1 MSPISE
7 EYTLLVQLKPKLV
20 KIRDFAN
27 QIITANSSR
36 PSLFALRN
44 FIILLN
50 KDLTEFTN
58 MFTRIL
64 QSLSGNTNLRITET
78 LTTANVYIFNILS
91 QGDKF
96 RWVSKH
102 AITNS
107 DVDTII
113 TSLKNICAIT
123 DTYALTSLTNLMQSI
138 EERDNPRAYYPARS
152 SSRSSS
158 SRSSSSR
165 SSRSS
170 SSTRS
175 SSRHH
180 TSPSSPRHHTPPQR
194 QSVTPLN
201 LEALSMPSNRLPPP
215 PLQRQNAQNF
225 TPIPMSR
232 LSSTSSLDLTN
243 ASGKKYLKTKVKRRR
258 TKATHRRP
266 LSTNNSRKHRKTK
279 TKK

>member
-27 QIITANSSR
+27 QIVIGYSSR

-44 FIILLN
+44 FLILLN

-58 MFTRIL
+58 VFTRIL

-78 LTTANVYIFNILS
+78 LTTANVYIFNILT

-96 RWVSKH
+96 KWVDKH

-107 DVDTII
+107 DVNTII
-113 TSLKNICAIT
+113 TSLKNICLIT
-123 DTYALTSLTNLMQSI
+123 DTYALTSITNLMQSI

-152 SSRSSS
+152 SS
-158 SRSSSSR
+158 SRST
-165 SSRSS
+165 SS

-175 SSRHH
+175 SSSR
-180 TSPSSPRHHTPPQR
+180 SSFSPRHHTPPSSPSR
-194 QSVTPLN
+194 HTSPSSPNPN
-201 LEALSMPSNRLPPP
+201 LTPP
-215 PLQRQNAQNF
+215 PLQRQNAR
-225 TPIPMSR
+225 PISLSR
-232 LSSTSSLDLTN
+232 LSSTSSLNLTD
-243 ASGKKYLKTKVKRRR
+243 ARGKKYRKTKTTTKQRRI
-258 TKATHRRP
+258 KATHRRP
-266 LSTNNSRKHRKTK
+266 IAINNSRKHRKTK
-279 TKK
+279 KNN

>member
-78 LTTANVYIFNILS
+78 LATANVYIFNILS

-96 RWVSKH
+96 KWVNKH

-113 TSLKNICAIT
+113 TSLKNICLIT
-123 DTYALTSLTNLMQSI
+123 DTYALTSLTNLTQSI

-158 SRSSSSR
+158 SSSSS
-165 SSRSS
+165 S
-170 SSTRS
+170 RS

-180 TSPSSPRHHTPPQR
+180 TSPSSPHHHTPP
-194 QSVTPLN
+194 
-201 LEALSMPSNRLPPP
+201 PPP
-215 PLQRQNAQNF
+215 PNRPPPPSLQRQNAQIF

-232 LSSTSSLDLTN
+232 LSSTSSLDLAN
-243 ASGKKYLKTKVKRRR
+243 ASGKIYRKLKTKRRR
-258 TKATHRRP
+258 VKATHRKP
-266 LSTNNSRKHRKTK
+266 IAINNSRKHRKTK
-279 TKK
+279 TKTKK